1 LSWYKDTDDKQILSS
16 RVRLARNID
25 NYNFHRKLD
34 ANDAIILVQEVQDAV
49 YQTDCFHFFQ
59 EVELDELDDVDKL
72 VYLEKHIIS
81 PQFLK
86 GSLPKGVFVSD
97 DKNVSIMIN
106 EEDHVRIQSVRPG
119 DDLDYS
125 LKLANQVDDYIEEH
139 LDFAFDAELGYLT
152 ACPSNVGTG
161 LRASFMIH
169 LPCLDETEL
178 LEKLIPYITKAGMT
192 MRGIYGEGTAP
203 MGSIFQISNQY
214 TLGKS
219 EEEIVQSLKDVTKNI
234 IKHENL
240 ARDKML
246 SKGRSSLQ
254 DRVYRA
260 YGVLAYCRKISVTE
274 AMDFLSD
281 IRLGYLTKILELP
294 KPEKQIYQIM
304 MEIQPGHLHRFANK
318 GMSESETDVARAK
331 FLRSIFNESLA
342 GSMPGH
348 K

>member
-1 LSWYKDTDDKQILSS
+1 LSWYKDTEDKQILSS
-16 RVRLARNID
+16 RVRLARNIE
-25 NYNFHRKLD
+25 NYNFYRKLD
-34 ANDAIILVQEVQDAV
+34 ANNAIVLVQEVQDAV

-59 EVELDELDDVDKL
+59 EIELDEIDEASKL

-81 PQFLK
+81 PRFLK
-86 GSLPKGVFVSD
+86 GTLPKGVFVSD

-119 DDLDYS
+119 YDLDYA

-152 ACPSNVGTG
+152 ACPTNVGTG
-161 LRASFMIH
+161 LRASFMMH
-169 LPCLDETEL
+169 LPCLDETDL

-192 MRGIYGEGTAP
+192 IRGIYGEGTAP

-219 EEEIVQSLKDVTKNI
+219 EEEIVQNLKDITKNI

-246 SKGRSSLQ
+246 SKGRDSLQ
-254 DRVYRA
+254 DRMHRA
-260 YGVLAYCRKISVTE
+260 YGVLAYCRKISVAE

-281 IRLGYLTKILELP
+281 IRLGYLTGILELP

-304 MEIQPGHLHRFANK
+304 MEIQPGHLRRFANK
-318 GMSESETDVARAK
+318 NMSERETDITRAD
-331 FLRSIFNESLA
+331 FLRRVFSEAKL
-342 GSMPGH
+342 
-348 K
+348 